1 MAFVLQDVI
10 NEIEETRSLEP
21 LKKFKKE
28 NLVKVAAHYG
38 ITPAVGATK
47 SHILN
52 LIKDHCVEN
61 DIIDEVEEKPIAETA
76 EIVRLKLDFE
86 REERRLAREAEKA
99 LQDAQFAEAQKA
111 REAAEAEAEKA
122 RELRLA
128 ELKEAR
134 ELRELELKAE
144 QEKALLAAEIE
155 AKKEAAAREHEL
167 KMAGLGK
174 HSPSDKASVFD
185 PARNIRLVPPFQE
198 KEVDKYFAHFE
209 KVADSLNWPKESWVL
224 LLQSVLVGKAQEI
237 YGSLSVEQSSNYE
250 HVKEAILKAYELVP
264 EAYRQ
269 KFRNYLKYD
278 SKTHVEFAREKEN
291 LFNRW
296 CHSKE
301 IGQDFKKLK
310 QMVLLE
316 EFKDKV
322 RPDIRSHLDEQK
334 VEELEKAAIMADDY
348 ALTHKMSS
356 KSGNP
361 QQKRYHGSGNRENV
375 SRNMDDRKRQGKS
388 TENVG
393 LVSKVEPLKPISCGH
408 CGKPGHIITNCWKLG
423 GKTPCEH
430 CGRFNHKSEDC
441 RIAKNKLQKEV
452 KPTGLTSLKG
462 LKVSPFNESENSKG
476 VKVKPLI
483 DRNSFVEK
491 NKGIK
496 VNPLH
501 NDKSCIEDE
510 ISPNT
515 ESDYM
520 ENYKPFISKGVVSLV
535 GDENSSQ
542 KVKILRDTGATQ
554 SLMLDSVLPLT
565 EKSFTGANVLIS
577 GVEMGVLEVPLH
589 EVNIKS
595 SLINGN
601 IVIGMRPSLPVEG
614 ISLILGN
621 DLAGEKVMVDPR
633 VVEKPRDDEETE
645 RLAEKFPGIF
655 PASVVT
661 RSMKAKEE
669 AIKEQGKEEIGLS
682 GTFLENIDGKFEE
695 RNKEKADKALMRKE
709 SRNVKENIPEK
720 QESESKSVISRQNLI
735 EEQSNDKE
743 LLDLFK
749 IALTPVEAEKV
760 SVGYL
765 IKDDILMRKWSP
777 TACDNNEKGETVYQ
791 IVVPTVYRRE
801 VLELAHDLPMS
812 GHLGVRKTYNRV
824 LQHFFWP
831 GLKRDVA
838 KWCRECHT
846 CQLGGKPNQ
855 NIPQAPLH
863 PIPVF
868 DEPFSHIII
877 DCVGPLPKTKSQ
889 NEFLLTI
896 MCSSTRFPEAIPL
909 RSIKTNAILK
919 ALIKF
924 FTIFGLPKSIQSD
937 QGTNFMAHAFQ
948 QVMNQ
953 LGIKQYKSSAYHP
966 ESQGA
971 LERFHQTLKT
981 MIRMYCTE
989 NSRDW
994 DEGVHLLL
1002 FAVRE
1007 SVQESLGFSPFEL
1020 VFGHAVRGP
1029 LLLLK
1034 EKWLDEDPEKI
1045 SVLKYVAT
1053 FKDRLFRAGQMAKRN
1068 LQESQSK
1075 MKVWYDRKAKSRCFE
1090 PGDRVLVL
1098 FPVVGNPLQAKYS
1111 GPYKVVKKISDTN
1124 YLVKTPD
1131 RRKET
1136 QVCHINMLKAYH
1148 EKPKPELVTL
1158 NNRLG
1163 LESLTHSKDCVGQV
1177 AEKEEDTE
1185 SEVRLGNDQQPIKL
1199 QNSQILNDLDTKL
1212 SHLPSVQRKELAEVI
1227 TQYREVFPDV
1237 PSKTNLIEH
1246 DVDVGDSAPIKQ
1258 HPYRVSP
1265 MKKELLDKEVQYM
1278 LKNDIIE
1285 ESQSNWS
1292 SPCILV
1298 PKHDGGFRFCT
1309 DFRKV
1314 NDKTKSDSFPIPR
1327 IADCIDQ
1334 IGNAKFVSTFDMLK
1348 GYWQVPLTQRA
1359 REISAFVT
1367 PSGLYQYKVMPFG
1380 MKNAPATFQRMVNK
1394 LVRDIDG
1401 CEGYIDDVVIYSDNW
1416 SDHIHQIKRFFQIMR
1431 EAKLTINLM
1440 KSEFG
1445 KATVK
1450 YLGHI
1455 VGQGQVRP
1463 LDAKIQTIAKFPIPT
1478 SRKELARFLGMAGY
1492 YRNFCLNFSDIAA
1505 PLTNLLSKK
1514 VKFVWTDDCQMAF
1527 DKVKLLLQKS
1537 PVLKSPDYEKP
1548 FKLIIDSSDVGTGS
1562 VLVQEASDGLDHP
1575 VSYFSKKF
1583 LKYQKNYSVVEKE
1596 TLGLVL
1602 ALEHFDVYLGSTP
1615 FKIKV
1620 YTDHNPLT
1628 FLKTMKN
1635 KNQRLV
1641 RWSLALQEY
1650 NLEIQHIP
1658 GSENVVADALS
1669 RCIG

>member
-21 LKKFKKE
+21 LKKLKKE

-52 LIKDHCVEN
+52 LIKDHCVEH

-99 LQDAQFAEAQKA
+99 LQDAQLAAQREQAQRAETEAQKA
-111 REAAEAEAEKA
+111 RDAEKAAREEA

-144 QEKALLAAEIE
+144 REKRELELKAEQEKALLEAEFE
-155 AKKEAAAREHEL
+155 VKKVTDAREHEL
-167 KMAGLGK
+167 KMASLGK
-174 HSPSDKASVFD
+174 QSPSDKASAFD

-361 QQKRYHGSGNRENV
+361 QQKKYHGSGNRENL
-375 SRNMDDRKRQGKS
+375 SRNVDDRKRQGKS

-430 CGRFNHKSEDC
+430 CGRHNHKSEDC

-483 DRNSFVEK
+483 DRNHFVEK

-520 ENYKPFISKGVVSLV
+520 ENYKPFISEGVVSLV

-554 SLMLDSVLPLT
+554 SLILDSVLPLT
-565 EKSFTGANVLIS
+565 ENSFTGANVLIS

-633 VVEKPRDDEETE
+633 VVEKPRDDEKTE
-645 RLAEKFPGIF
+645 GLAEKFPGIF

-661 RSMKAKEE
+661 RSMKAKKEV
-669 AIKEQGKEEIGLS
+669 IKEQGKEEIGLS
-682 GTFLENIDGKFEE
+682 GTFLENIGVKFEE
-695 RNKEKADKALMRKE
+695 RNSEKAEKAFMRNE

-749 IALTPVEAEKV
+749 ITLTPVEAEKV

-765 IKDDILMRKWSP
+765 IRENILMRKWS
-777 TACDNNEKGETVYQ
+777 
-791 IVVPTVYRRE
+791 
-801 VLELAHDLPMS
+801 
-812 GHLGVRKTYNRV
+812 
-824 LQHFFWP
+824 
-831 GLKRDVA
+831 
-838 KWCRECHT
+838 
-846 CQLGGKPNQ
+846 
-855 NIPQAPLH
+855 
-863 PIPVF
+863 
-868 DEPFSHIII
+868 SH
-877 DCVGPLPKTKSQ
+877 CV
-889 NEFLLTI
+889 TI
-896 MCSSTRFPEAIPL
+896 
-909 RSIKTNAILK
+909 
-919 ALIKF
+919 
-924 FTIFGLPKSIQSD
+924 
-937 QGTNFMAHAFQ
+937 
-948 QVMNQ
+948 
-953 LGIKQYKSSAYHP
+953 
-966 ESQGA
+966 
-971 LERFHQTLKT
+971 
-981 MIRMYCTE
+981 
-989 NSRDW
+989 
-994 DEGVHLLL
+994 
-1002 FAVRE
+1002 
-1007 SVQESLGFSPFEL
+1007 
-1020 VFGHAVRGP
+1020 GP

-1034 EKWLDEDPEKI
+1034 EKWLEEDPEKI

-1053 FKDRLFRAGQMAKRN
+1053 FKDRLFRARQIAKRN
-1068 LQESQSK
+1068 LQESQSR

-1124 YLVKTPD
+1124 YLVKTPG

-1163 LESLTHSKDCVGQV
+1163 LESPTHSKDCVGQV

-1199 QNSQILNDLDTKL
+1199 QNSQILNDLGTKL
-1212 SHLPSVQRKELAEVI
+1212 SHLPLVQRKELAEVI

-1359 REISAFVT
+1359 CEISAFVT

-1401 CEGYIDDVVIYSDNW
+1401 CEGYIDDVVIFSDNW
-1416 SDHIHQIKRFFQIMR
+1416 SDHIRQIKRFFQIMR

-1463 LDAKIQTIAKFPIPT
+1463 LDAKIQTIVKFPIPT

-1514 VKFVWTDDCQMAF
+1514 VKFVWTDDCQLAF

>member
-1 MAFVLQDVI
+1 MAFVLEEVI

-21 LKKFKKE
+21 LKKLKKE

-52 LIKDHCVEN
+52 LIKDHCVEHN
-61 DIIDEVEEKPIAETA
+61 IIDEVEEKPIAETA

-86 REERRLAREAEKA
+86 QEERRLAREAEKA
-99 LQDAQFAEAQKA
+99 LQDAQFAEAQRA
-111 REAAEAEAEKA
+111 RD
-122 RELRLA
+122 LRLA

-144 QEKALLAAEIE
+144 REKRDLELKAEQEKALLEAE
-155 AKKEAAAREHEL
+155 KEAAAREHEL

-174 HSPSDKASVFD
+174 HSPSDKASAFD

-209 KVADSLNWPKESWVL
+209 KVADSLDWPKESWVL

-269 KFRNYLKYD
+269 KFRNYLKFD

-310 QMVLLE
+310 QM
-316 EFKDKV
+316 FKDKV

-348 ALTHKMSS
+348 ALTHKISS

-361 QQKRYHGSGNRENV
+361 QQKRYHGSGYRENI
-375 SRNMDDRKRQGKS
+375 SRNADDRKRQGKS

-476 VKVKPLI
+476 VKVKPSI

-520 ENYKPFISKGVVSLV
+520 ENYKPFISEGVVSLV

-565 EKSFTGANVLIS
+565 ENSFTGANVLIS

-633 VVEKPRDDEETE
+633 VVEKPRDDERTE
-645 RLAEKFPGIF
+645 KLAEKFPGIF

-661 RSMKAKEE
+661 RSMKAKKE

-682 GTFLENIDGKFEE
+682 GTFLENIDVKFEE
-695 RNKEKADKALMRKE
+695 RNKEKVDKALMRNE

-735 EEQSNDKE
+735 VEQSKDKE

-765 IKDDILMRKWSP
+765 IKDKILMRKWS
-777 TACDNNEKGETVYQ
+777 THHV
-791 IVVPTVYRRE
+791 
-801 VLELAHDLPMS
+801 
-812 GHLGVRKTYNRV
+812 
-824 LQHFFWP
+824 
-831 GLKRDVA
+831 
-838 KWCRECHT
+838 
-846 CQLGGKPNQ
+846 
-855 NIPQAPLH
+855 
-863 PIPVF
+863 
-868 DEPFSHIII
+868 
-877 DCVGPLPKTKSQ
+877 
-889 NEFLLTI
+889 TI
-896 MCSSTRFPEAIPL
+896 A
-909 RSIKTNAILK
+909 
-919 ALIKF
+919 
-924 FTIFGLPKSIQSD
+924 
-937 QGTNFMAHAFQ
+937 
-948 QVMNQ
+948 
-953 LGIKQYKSSAYHP
+953 
-966 ESQGA
+966 
-971 LERFHQTLKT
+971 
-981 MIRMYCTE
+981 
-989 NSRDW
+989 
-994 DEGVHLLL
+994 
-1002 FAVRE
+1002 
-1007 SVQESLGFSPFEL
+1007 
-1020 VFGHAVRGP
+1020 P

-1053 FKDRLFRAGQMAKRN
+1053 FKDRLFRAGQIAKRN

-1163 LESLTHSKDCVGQV
+1163 LESPTHSKDCVGQV

-1199 QNSQILNDLDTKL
+1199 QNSQILNDLGTKL
-1212 SHLPSVQRKELAEVI
+1212 SHLPLVQRKELAEVI

-1359 REISAFVT
+1359 REVSAFVT

-1401 CEGYIDDVVIYSDNW
+1401 CEGYIDDVVIFSDNW
-1416 SDHIHQIKRFFQIMR
+1416 SDHIRQIERFFQIMR

-1463 LDAKIQTIAKFPIPT
+1463 LDAKIQTIVKYPIPT

-1492 YRNFCLNFSDIAA
+1492 YRNFCLNFSEIAA

-1514 VKFVWTDDCQMAF
+1514 VKFVWTDDCQLAF

-1620 YTDHNPLT
+1620 YTGHNPLT

-1650 NLEIQHIP
+1650 NLDIQHIP

>member
-1 MAFVLQDVI
+1 MAFVLQGVI

-21 LKKFKKE
+21 LKKLKKE

-52 LIKDHCVEN
+52 LIRDHCVEH

-99 LQDAQFAEAQKA
+99 LQDAQLAAQREQAQRAEAEAQRAREEAQKA
-111 REAAEAEAEKA
+111 RD
-122 RELRLA
+122 LRLA

-167 KMAGLGK
+167 KMASLGK
-174 HSPSDKASVFD
+174 QSPSDKASVFD

-361 QQKRYHGSGNRENV
+361 QQKRYHGSGNRENI

-462 LKVSPFNESENSKG
+462 LKVSPFNESENLKG

-483 DRNSFVEK
+483 DRNHFVEK

-520 ENYKPFISKGVVSLV
+520 ENYKPFISEGVVSLV

-565 EKSFTGANVLIS
+565 ENSFTGANVLIS
-577 GVEMGVLEVPLH
+577 GVEMGILEVPLH

-633 VVEKPRDDEETE
+633 VVEKPRDDENTE

-661 RSMKAKEE
+661 RSMKAKKE

-682 GTFLENIDGKFEE
+682 GTFLENIDVKFDE
-695 RNKEKADKALMRKE
+695 RNKEKADKALMRNE

-735 EEQSNDKE
+735 VEQSKDKE

-765 IKDDILMRKWSP
+765 IKDNILMRKWSS
-777 TACDNNEKGETVYQ
+777 
-791 IVVPTVYRRE
+791 
-801 VLELAHDLPMS
+801 H
-812 GHLGVRKTYNRV
+812 RV
-824 LQHFFWP
+824 
-831 GLKRDVA
+831 
-838 KWCRECHT
+838 
-846 CQLGGKPNQ
+846 
-855 NIPQAPLH
+855 
-863 PIPVF
+863 
-868 DEPFSHIII
+868 
-877 DCVGPLPKTKSQ
+877 
-889 NEFLLTI
+889 TI
-896 MCSSTRFPEAIPL
+896 
-909 RSIKTNAILK
+909 
-919 ALIKF
+919 
-924 FTIFGLPKSIQSD
+924 
-937 QGTNFMAHAFQ
+937 
-948 QVMNQ
+948 
-953 LGIKQYKSSAYHP
+953 
-966 ESQGA
+966 
-971 LERFHQTLKT
+971 
-981 MIRMYCTE
+981 
-989 NSRDW
+989 
-994 DEGVHLLL
+994 
-1002 FAVRE
+1002 
-1007 SVQESLGFSPFEL
+1007 
-1020 VFGHAVRGP
+1020 GP

-1053 FKDRLFRAGQMAKRN
+1053 FKDRLFRAGQIAKRN

-1163 LESLTHSKDCVGQV
+1163 LESPTHSKDCVGQV

-1199 QNSQILNDLDTKL
+1199 QNSQILNDLGTKL
-1212 SHLPSVQRKELAEVI
+1212 SHLPLVQRKELAEVI

-1298 PKHDGGFRFCT
+1298 PKHDGGFLFCT

-1380 MKNAPATFQRMVNK
+1380 MKNAPATFQRMFNK

-1401 CEGYIDDVVIYSDNW
+1401 CEGYIDDVVIFSDNW
-1416 SDHIHQIKRFFQIMR
+1416 SDHIRQIKRFFQIMR

-1463 LDAKIQTIAKFPIPT
+1463 LDAKIQTIVKYPIPT

-1492 YRNFCLNFSDIAA
+1492 YRNFCLNFSEIAA

-1514 VKFVWTDDCQMAF
+1514 VKFVWTDDCQMVF

>member
-10 NEIEETRSLEP
+10 NEIEETRSLDP
-21 LKKFKKE
+21 LKKLKKE

-38 ITPAVGATK
+38 ITPAFGATK
-47 SHILN
+47 SHILD
-52 LIKDHCVEN
+52 LIKDHCVKN
-61 DIIDEVEEKPIAETA
+61 DIIDEVEEKPTAETA
-76 EIVRLKLDFE
+76 EVLKLRLEIE
-86 REERRLAREAEKA
+86 REERRLAHEEAQRARDAEKA

-111 REAAEAEAEKA
+111 REAA
-122 RELRLA
+122 RELKLA

-144 QEKALLAAEIE
+144 AD
-155 AKKEAAAREHEL
+155 KEAAAREHEL
-167 KMAGLGK
+167 KMAGFGI
-174 HSPSDKASVFD
+174 HSPKDKSSAFD

-237 YGSLSVEQSSNYE
+237 YGSLSIEQSSNYE

-334 VEELEKAAIMADDY
+334 VEELEKAAVMADDY

-361 QQKRYHGSGNRENV
+361 QQKRYHGSGSRETI

-393 LVSKVEPLKPISCGH
+393 LVSKVEPLKSISCGH

-430 CGRFNHKSEDC
+430 CGKFNHKSEDC

-483 DRNSFVEK
+483 DLKHFVEK

-520 ENYKPFISKGVVSLV
+520 ENYKPFISEGVVSLV

-542 KVKILRDTGATQ
+542 KVKIWRDTGATQ

-565 EKSFTGANVLIS
+565 ENSFTGANVLIS

-621 DLAGEKVMVDPR
+621 DLAGEKVMVDTR
-633 VVEKPRDDEETE
+633 VVEKPRDDEKTE

-661 RSMKAKEE
+661 RSMKAKKE

-682 GTFLENIDGKFEE
+682 GTFLENIDVKFEE
-695 RNKEKADKALMRKE
+695 RNKEKADKALMRNE

-765 IKDDILMRKWSP
+765 IRENILMRKWS
-777 TACDNNEKGETVYQ
+777 
-791 IVVPTVYRRE
+791 
-801 VLELAHDLPMS
+801 
-812 GHLGVRKTYNRV
+812 
-824 LQHFFWP
+824 
-831 GLKRDVA
+831 
-838 KWCRECHT
+838 
-846 CQLGGKPNQ
+846 
-855 NIPQAPLH
+855 
-863 PIPVF
+863 
-868 DEPFSHIII
+868 SH
-877 DCVGPLPKTKSQ
+877 CV
-889 NEFLLTI
+889 TI
-896 MCSSTRFPEAIPL
+896 
-909 RSIKTNAILK
+909 
-919 ALIKF
+919 
-924 FTIFGLPKSIQSD
+924 
-937 QGTNFMAHAFQ
+937 
-948 QVMNQ
+948 
-953 LGIKQYKSSAYHP
+953 
-966 ESQGA
+966 
-971 LERFHQTLKT
+971 
-981 MIRMYCTE
+981 
-989 NSRDW
+989 
-994 DEGVHLLL
+994 
-1002 FAVRE
+1002 
-1007 SVQESLGFSPFEL
+1007 
-1020 VFGHAVRGP
+1020 GP

-1124 YLVKTPD
+1124 NLVKTPD

-1163 LESLTHSKDCVGQV
+1163 LESPTRSKDCVGQV

-1199 QNSQILNDLDTKL
+1199 QNSQILNDLGTKL
-1212 SHLPSVQRKELAEVI
+1212 SHLPLAQRKELAEVI

-1278 LKNDIIE
+1278 LKNNIIE

-1298 PKHDGGFRFCT
+1298 PKHDGRFRFCT

-1367 PSGLYQYKVMPFG
+1367 SSGLYQYKVMPFG

-1401 CEGYIDDVVIYSDNW
+1401 CEGYIDDVVIFSDNW
-1416 SDHIHQIKRFFQIMR
+1416 SDHIRQIERFFQIM
-1431 EAKLTINLM
+1431 
-1440 KSEFG
+1440 
-1445 KATVK
+1445 
-1450 YLGHI
+1450 
-1455 VGQGQVRP
+1455 
-1463 LDAKIQTIAKFPIPT
+1463 
-1478 SRKELARFLGMAGY
+1478 
-1492 YRNFCLNFSDIAA
+1492 
-1505 PLTNLLSKK
+1505 
-1514 VKFVWTDDCQMAF
+1514 
-1527 DKVKLLLQKS
+1527 
-1537 PVLKSPDYEKP
+1537 
-1548 FKLIIDSSDVGTGS
+1548 
-1562 VLVQEASDGLDHP
+1562 
-1575 VSYFSKKF
+1575 
-1583 LKYQKNYSVVEKE
+1583 
-1596 TLGLVL
+1596 
-1602 ALEHFDVYLGSTP
+1602 
-1615 FKIKV
+1615 
-1620 YTDHNPLT
+1620 
-1628 FLKTMKN
+1628 
-1635 KNQRLV
+1635 
-1641 RWSLALQEY
+1641 
-1650 NLEIQHIP
+1650 
-1658 GSENVVADALS
+1658 
-1669 RCIG
+1669 

>member
-1 MAFVLQDVI
+1 M
-10 NEIEETRSLEP
+10 IER
-21 LKKFKKE
+21 
-28 NLVKVAAHYG
+28 
-38 ITPAVGATK
+38 
-47 SHILN
+47 
-52 LIKDHCVEN
+52 D
-61 DIIDEVEEKPIAETA
+61 
-76 EIVRLKLDFE
+76 
-86 REERRLAREAEKA
+86 
-99 LQDAQFAEAQKA
+99 
-111 REAAEAEAEKA
+111 
-122 RELRLA
+122 
-128 ELKEAR
+128 
-134 ELRELELKAE
+134 
-144 QEKALLAAEIE
+144 
-155 AKKEAAAREHEL
+155 
-167 KMAGLGK
+167 
-174 HSPSDKASVFD
+174 
-185 PARNIRLVPPFQE
+185 
-198 KEVDKYFAHFE
+198 
-209 KVADSLNWPKESWVL
+209 
-224 LLQSVLVGKAQEI
+224 
-237 YGSLSVEQSSNYE
+237 
-250 HVKEAILKAYELVP
+250 
-264 EAYRQ
+264 
-269 KFRNYLKYD
+269 
-278 SKTHVEFAREKEN
+278 
-291 LFNRW
+291 
-296 CHSKE
+296 
-301 IGQDFKKLK
+301 
-310 QMVLLE
+310 
-316 EFKDKV
+316 
-322 RPDIRSHLDEQK
+322 
-334 VEELEKAAIMADDY
+334 
-348 ALTHKMSS
+348 
-356 KSGNP
+356 
-361 QQKRYHGSGNRENV
+361 
-375 SRNMDDRKRQGKS
+375 KS

-393 LVSKVEPLKPISCGH
+393 FISKVEPLKPISCGH
-408 CGKPGHIITNCWKLG
+408 CGKPGHIITNCRKLG

-430 CGRFNHKSEDC
+430 CGKFNHKSEDC
-441 RIAKNKLQKEV
+441 RIAKNMLQKEV

-483 DRNSFVEK
+483 DRNNFVEK

-496 VNPLH
+496 VKPLH
-501 NDKSCIEDE
+501 NVKSCIEDE
-510 ISPNT
+510 NSPNT

-520 ENYKPFISKGVVSLV
+520 ENYKPFISEGVVSLV

-565 EKSFTGANVLIS
+565 ENSFTGANVLIS
-577 GVEMGVLEVPLH
+577 GVEMGILEVPLH

-621 DLAGEKVMVDPR
+621 NLPGEKVMVDPR
-633 VVEKPRDDEETE
+633 VVEKPRDDERTE

-661 RSMKAKEE
+661 RSMKAKKE

-695 RNKEKADKALMRKE
+695 RNKEKAENALMRNE
-709 SRNVKENIPEK
+709 SGNVRNIPGK

-765 IKDDILMRKWSP
+765 IKDNILMRKWSP
-777 TACDNNEKGETVYQ
+777 TECENSEKGETVFQ
-791 IVVPTVYRRE
+791 IVVPTVHRRE

-812 GHLGVRKTYNRV
+812 GHLGVRKTHNRV

-838 KWCRECHT
+838 KWFRECHT

-863 PIPVF
+863 PIAAF

-889 NEFLLTI
+889 NEYLLTI

-909 RSIKTNAILK
+909 RSIKTNTILK

-924 FTIFGLPKSIQSD
+924 FTLFGLQKSIQSD

-981 MIRMYCTE
+981 MIKMYCIE
-989 NSRDW
+989 NSKDW

-1053 FKDRLFRAGQMAKRN
+1053 FKDRLFRAGQIAKRN

-1075 MKVWYDRKAKSRCFE
+1075 IKVWYDRKAKSRCFE

-1124 YLVKTPD
+1124 YLVKTPG

-1163 LESLTHSKDCVGQV
+1163 LESPTHSKDCVGQV

-1199 QNSQILNDLDTKL
+1199 QNSQILNDLGTKL

-1227 TQYREVFPDV
+1227 ILSTGKYFPM
-1237 PSKTNLIEH
+1237 S
-1246 DVDVGDSAPIKQ
+1246 
-1258 HPYRVSP
+1258 
-1265 MKKELLDKEVQYM
+1265 
-1278 LKNDIIE
+1278 
-1285 ESQSNWS
+1285 
-1292 SPCILV
+1292 
-1298 PKHDGGFRFCT
+1298 
-1309 DFRKV
+1309 
-1314 NDKTKSDSFPIPR
+1314 
-1327 IADCIDQ
+1327 
-1334 IGNAKFVSTFDMLK
+1334 
-1348 GYWQVPLTQRA
+1348 
-1359 REISAFVT
+1359 
-1367 PSGLYQYKVMPFG
+1367 
-1380 MKNAPATFQRMVNK
+1380 
-1394 LVRDIDG
+1394 
-1401 CEGYIDDVVIYSDNW
+1401 
-1416 SDHIHQIKRFFQIMR
+1416 
-1431 EAKLTINLM
+1431 
-1440 KSEFG
+1440 
-1445 KATVK
+1445 
-1450 YLGHI
+1450 
-1455 VGQGQVRP
+1455 QVR
-1463 LDAKIQTIAKFPIPT
+1463 
-1478 SRKELARFLGMAGY
+1478 
-1492 YRNFCLNFSDIAA
+1492 
-1505 PLTNLLSKK
+1505 
-1514 VKFVWTDDCQMAF
+1514 
-1527 DKVKLLLQKS
+1527 
-1537 PVLKSPDYEKP
+1537 
-1548 FKLIIDSSDVGTGS
+1548 LI
-1562 VLVQEASDGLDHP
+1562 
-1575 VSYFSKKF
+1575 
-1583 LKYQKNYSVVEKE
+1583 
-1596 TLGLVL
+1596 
-1602 ALEHFDVYLGSTP
+1602 
-1615 FKIKV
+1615 
-1620 YTDHNPLT
+1620 
-1628 FLKTMKN
+1628 
-1635 KNQRLV
+1635 
-1641 RWSLALQEY
+1641 
-1650 NLEIQHIP
+1650 
-1658 GSENVVADALS
+1658 
-1669 RCIG
+1669 

>member
-10 NEIEETRSLEP
+10 NEIEETRSLES

-52 LIKDHCVEN
+52 LIKDHCVEH

-99 LQDAQFAEAQKA
+99 LQDAQFAEAQRAREAA
-111 REAAEAEAEKA
+111 REAAEAEAQRA
-122 RELRLA
+122 RDLRLA

-144 QEKALLAAEIE
+144 QEKALLEAE
-155 AKKEAAAREHEL
+155 KEAAAREHEL
-167 KMAGLGK
+167 KMASLGK
-174 HSPSDKASVFD
+174 QSPSDKASAFD

-237 YGSLSVEQSSNYE
+237 YGSLSVEKSSNYE

-334 VEELEKAAIMADDY
+334 VEELEKAAVMADDY

-361 QQKRYHGSGNRENV
+361 QQKRYHGSGNRENI

-483 DRNSFVEK
+483 DRNNFVEK

-520 ENYKPFISKGVVSLV
+520 ENYKPFISEGVVSLV

-565 EKSFTGANVLIS
+565 ENSFTGANVLIS
-577 GVEMGVLEVPLH
+577 GVEMGVLEVPLY

-621 DLAGEKVMVDPR
+621 DLAGERVMVDPR
-633 VVEKPRDDEETE
+633 VVEKPRDNEKTE

-661 RSMKAKEE
+661 RSMKAKKE
-669 AIKEQGKEEIGLS
+669 AIKEQGKEEIDLS
-682 GTFLENIDGKFEE
+682 GTFLENIDVKFEE
-695 RNKEKADKALMRKE
+695 RNKEKADKALMRNE

-765 IKDDILMRKWSP
+765 IKDNILMRKWS
-777 TACDNNEKGETVYQ
+777 
-791 IVVPTVYRRE
+791 
-801 VLELAHDLPMS
+801 
-812 GHLGVRKTYNRV
+812 
-824 LQHFFWP
+824 
-831 GLKRDVA
+831 
-838 KWCRECHT
+838 
-846 CQLGGKPNQ
+846 
-855 NIPQAPLH
+855 
-863 PIPVF
+863 
-868 DEPFSHIII
+868 SH
-877 DCVGPLPKTKSQ
+877 CV
-889 NEFLLTI
+889 TI
-896 MCSSTRFPEAIPL
+896 
-909 RSIKTNAILK
+909 
-919 ALIKF
+919 
-924 FTIFGLPKSIQSD
+924 
-937 QGTNFMAHAFQ
+937 
-948 QVMNQ
+948 
-953 LGIKQYKSSAYHP
+953 
-966 ESQGA
+966 
-971 LERFHQTLKT
+971 
-981 MIRMYCTE
+981 
-989 NSRDW
+989 
-994 DEGVHLLL
+994 
-1002 FAVRE
+1002 
-1007 SVQESLGFSPFEL
+1007 
-1020 VFGHAVRGP
+1020 GP

-1124 YLVKTPD
+1124 YLVKTPG

-1163 LESLTHSKDCVGQV
+1163 LESPTHSKDCVGQV

-1199 QNSQILNDLDTKL
+1199 QNSQILNDLGTKL
-1212 SHLPSVQRKELAEVI
+1212 SHLPLVQRKELAEVI

-1401 CEGYIDDVVIYSDNW
+1401 CEGYIDDVVIFSDNW
-1416 SDHIHQIKRFFQIMR
+1416 SDHIRQIKRFFQIMR

-1463 LDAKIQTIAKFPIPT
+1463 LDAKIQTIVIYPIPT

>member
-21 LKKFKKE
+21 LKKLKKE
-28 NLVKVAAHYG
+28 NLVKVAVHYG

-52 LIKDHCVEN
+52 LIKDHCVEH

-99 LQDAQFAEAQKA
+99 LQDAQFAEAQRAREAA
-111 REAAEAEAEKA
+111 REAAEAEAQRA
-122 RELRLA
+122 RDLRLA

-144 QEKALLAAEIE
+144 QEKALLEAE
-155 AKKEAAAREHEL
+155 KEAAAREHEL
-167 KMAGLGK
+167 KMASLGK
-174 HSPSDKASVFD
+174 QSPSDKASAFD

-361 QQKRYHGSGNRENV
+361 QQKRYHGSGNRDNI

-462 LKVSPFNESENSKG
+462 LKVSPFNESENLKG

-483 DRNSFVEK
+483 DRNNFVEK

-501 NDKSCIEDE
+501 NDKICIEDK

-520 ENYKPFISKGVVSLV
+520 ENYKPFISEGVVSLV

-565 EKSFTGANVLIS
+565 ENSLTGANVLIS

-633 VVEKPRDDEETE
+633 VVEKPRDDEKTE

-661 RSMKAKEE
+661 RSMKAKKE

-682 GTFLENIDGKFEE
+682 GTFLENIDVKFEE
-695 RNKEKADKALMRKE
+695 RNKEKADKALMRNE

-749 IALTPVEAEKV
+749 TALNPAEADKV

-765 IKDDILMRKWSP
+765 IKDNIMMRKWS
-777 TACDNNEKGETVYQ
+777 
-791 IVVPTVYRRE
+791 
-801 VLELAHDLPMS
+801 
-812 GHLGVRKTYNRV
+812 
-824 LQHFFWP
+824 
-831 GLKRDVA
+831 
-838 KWCRECHT
+838 
-846 CQLGGKPNQ
+846 
-855 NIPQAPLH
+855 LH
-863 PIPVF
+863 
-868 DEPFSHIII
+868 
-877 DCVGPLPKTKSQ
+877 CV
-889 NEFLLTI
+889 TI
-896 MCSSTRFPEAIPL
+896 
-909 RSIKTNAILK
+909 
-919 ALIKF
+919 
-924 FTIFGLPKSIQSD
+924 
-937 QGTNFMAHAFQ
+937 
-948 QVMNQ
+948 
-953 LGIKQYKSSAYHP
+953 
-966 ESQGA
+966 
-971 LERFHQTLKT
+971 
-981 MIRMYCTE
+981 
-989 NSRDW
+989 
-994 DEGVHLLL
+994 
-1002 FAVRE
+1002 
-1007 SVQESLGFSPFEL
+1007 
-1020 VFGHAVRGP
+1020 GP
-1029 LLLLK
+1029 LLLIK

-1124 YLVKTPD
+1124 YLVKTPG

-1163 LESLTHSKDCVGQV
+1163 LESPTHSKDCVGQV

-1185 SEVRLGNDQQPIKL
+1185 SEVRLENDQQPIKL
-1199 QNSQILNDLDTKL
+1199 QNSQILNVLGTKL
-1212 SHLPSVQRKELAEVI
+1212 SHLPLVQRKELAEVI

-1401 CEGYIDDVVIYSDNW
+1401 CEGYIDDVVIFSDNW
-1416 SDHIHQIKRFFQIMR
+1416 SDHIRQIKRFFQIMR

-1463 LDAKIQTIAKFPIPT
+1463 LDAKIQTIVKFPIPT

>member
-1 MAFVLQDVI
+1 M
-10 NEIEETRSLEP
+10 
-21 LKKFKKE
+21 
-28 NLVKVAAHYG
+28 
-38 ITPAVGATK
+38 
-47 SHILN
+47 
-52 LIKDHCVEN
+52 IKDHCVEN
-61 DIIDEVEEKPIAETA
+61 DIIDEVEEKPIVETA
-76 EIVRLKLDFE
+76 EVVKLKLEFQREERRLE
-86 REERRLAREAEKA
+86 REERRLEREEAEKA
-99 LQDAQFAEAQKA
+99 CDAEKAA
-111 REAAEAEAEKA
+111 REEA

-144 QEKALLAAEIE
+144 REKRDLELKAEQEKALLEAE
-155 AKKEAAAREHEL
+155 KEAAAREHEL

-334 VEELEKAAIMADDY
+334 VEELEKAAVMADDY

-361 QQKRYHGSGNRENV
+361 QQKRFHGSGNRENI

-462 LKVSPFNESENSKG
+462 LKVSPFNESENQKG

-483 DRNSFVEK
+483 DRNHFVEK

-501 NDKSCIEDE
+501 NDKSCIEDK

-520 ENYKPFISKGVVSLV
+520 ENYKPFISEGVVSLV

-565 EKSFTGANVLIS
+565 ENSFTGANVLIS
-577 GVEMGVLEVPLH
+577 VVEMGVLEVPLH

-621 DLAGEKVMVDPR
+621 DLVGERVMVDPR
-633 VVEKPRDDEETE
+633 VVDKPRDDERTE

-661 RSMKAKEE
+661 RSMKAKKEV
-669 AIKEQGKEEIGLS
+669 IKEQGKEEIGLS

-695 RNKEKADKALMRKE
+695 RNKEKADKALMRNE

-720 QESESKSVISRQNLI
+720 QESESKLVISRQNLI
-735 EEQSNDKE
+735 VEQSKDKE

-749 IALTPVEAEKV
+749 IALTPVEAENV

-791 IVVPTVYRRE
+791 IVVPTVHRRE
-801 VLELAHDLPMS
+801 VLELAHDLPVS

-838 KWCRECHT
+838 KWCKECHT

-863 PIPVF
+863 PIPAF
-868 DEPFSHIII
+868 GEPFSHIII

-889 NEFLLTI
+889 NEYLLTI

-909 RSIKTNAILK
+909 RSIKTNTILR

-924 FTIFGLPKSIQSD
+924 FTLFGLPKSIQSD

-981 MIRMYCTE
+981 MIKMYCIE
-989 NSRDW
+989 NSKDW
-994 DEGVHLLL
+994 NEGVHLLI

-1053 FKDRLFRAGQMAKRN
+1053 FKDRLFRAGQIAKRN

-1075 MKVWYDRKAKSRCFE
+1075 IKVWYDRKAKSRCFK

-1124 YLVKTPD
+1124 YLVKTPG

-1163 LESLTHSKDCVGQV
+1163 LESPTHSKDCVGQV

-1199 QNSQILNDLDTKL
+1199 QNSQILNDLGTKL

-1298 PKHDGGFRFCT
+1298 PKHDRGFRFCT

-1334 IGNAKFVSTFDMLK
+1334 IGNAKFVSTLDMLK
-1348 GYWQVPLTQRA
+1348 GYWQVPLTQR
-1359 REISAFVT
+1359 
-1367 PSGLYQYKVMPFG
+1367 
-1380 MKNAPATFQRMVNK
+1380 
-1394 LVRDIDG
+1394 VR
-1401 CEGYIDDVVIYSDNW
+1401 
-1416 SDHIHQIKRFFQIMR
+1416 
-1431 EAKLTINLM
+1431 
-1440 KSEFG
+1440 
-1445 KATVK
+1445 
-1450 YLGHI
+1450 
-1455 VGQGQVRP
+1455 
-1463 LDAKIQTIAKFPIPT
+1463 KI
-1478 SRKELARFLGMAGY
+1478 L
-1492 YRNFCLNFSDIAA
+1492 
-1505 PLTNLLSKK
+1505 
-1514 VKFVWTDDCQMAF
+1514 
-1527 DKVKLLLQKS
+1527 
-1537 PVLKSPDYEKP
+1537 
-1548 FKLIIDSSDVGTGS
+1548 
-1562 VLVQEASDGLDHP
+1562 
-1575 VSYFSKKF
+1575 
-1583 LKYQKNYSVVEKE
+1583 
-1596 TLGLVL
+1596 
-1602 ALEHFDVYLGSTP
+1602 
-1615 FKIKV
+1615 
-1620 YTDHNPLT
+1620 
-1628 FLKTMKN
+1628 
-1635 KNQRLV
+1635 RL
-1641 RWSLALQEY
+1641 
-1650 NLEIQHIP
+1650 
-1658 GSENVVADALS
+1658 
-1669 RCIG
+1669 

>member
-1 MAFVLQDVI
+1 MA
-10 NEIEETRSLEP
+10 S
-21 LKKFKKE
+21 
-28 NLVKVAAHYG
+28 
-38 ITPAVGATK
+38 
-47 SHILN
+47 
-52 LIKDHCVEN
+52 
-61 DIIDEVEEKPIAETA
+61 
-76 EIVRLKLDFE
+76 
-86 REERRLAREAEKA
+86 
-99 LQDAQFAEAQKA
+99 
-111 REAAEAEAEKA
+111 
-122 RELRLA
+122 
-128 ELKEAR
+128 
-134 ELRELELKAE
+134 
-144 QEKALLAAEIE
+144 
-155 AKKEAAAREHEL
+155 
-167 KMAGLGK
+167 LGK
-174 HSPSDKASVFD
+174 HAPSDKASTFD

-361 QQKRYHGSGNRENV
+361 QQKRYHGSGNRENI
-375 SRNMDDRKRQGKS
+375 SRNMDDRKRQVKS

-462 LKVSPFNESENSKG
+462 LKVSPFNETENSKG

-483 DRNSFVEK
+483 DRNHFVEK

-501 NDKSCIEDE
+501 NDKGCIEDE
-510 ISPNT
+510 ISPET

-520 ENYKPFISKGVVSLV
+520 ENYKPFISEGVVSLV

-565 EKSFTGANVLIS
+565 ENSFTGANVLIS
-577 GVEMGVLEVPLH
+577 GVEMGVLEVLLH

-633 VVEKPRDDEETE
+633 VVEKPRDDENTE

-655 PASVVT
+655 PASMVT
-661 RSMKAKEE
+661 RSMKAKKE

-682 GTFLENIDGKFEE
+682 GTFLENIDSKFEE
-695 RNKEKADKALMRKE
+695 RNKEKADKALMRNE

-735 EEQSNDKE
+735 VEQSKDKE

-791 IVVPTVYRRE
+791 IVVPTVHRRE
-801 VLELAHDLPMS
+801 ILELAHDLPVS

-838 KWCRECHT
+838 KWCKECHT

-863 PIPVF
+863 PIPAF

-877 DCVGPLPKTKSQ
+877 DYVGPLPKTKSQ
-889 NEFLLTI
+889 NEYLLTI

-909 RSIKTNAILK
+909 RSIKTNTILK

-924 FTIFGLPKSIQSD
+924 FTLFGVPKSIQSD

-981 MIRMYCTE
+981 MIKMYCIE
-989 NSRDW
+989 NSKTGMRAYTCYYLPY
-994 DEGVHLLL
+994 VK
-1002 FAVRE
+1002 
-1007 SVQESLGFSPFEL
+1007 
-1020 VFGHAVRGP
+1020 VF
-1029 LLLLK
+1029 
-1034 EKWLDEDPEKI
+1034 
-1045 SVLKYVAT
+1045 
-1053 FKDRLFRAGQMAKRN
+1053 
-1068 LQESQSK
+1068 
-1075 MKVWYDRKAKSRCFE
+1075 KSHW
-1090 PGDRVLVL
+1090 
-1098 FPVVGNPLQAKYS
+1098 A
-1111 GPYKVVKKISDTN
+1111 
-1124 YLVKTPD
+1124 
-1131 RRKET
+1131 
-1136 QVCHINMLKAYH
+1136 
-1148 EKPKPELVTL
+1148 
-1158 NNRLG
+1158 
-1163 LESLTHSKDCVGQV
+1163 
-1177 AEKEEDTE
+1177 
-1185 SEVRLGNDQQPIKL
+1185 
-1199 QNSQILNDLDTKL
+1199 
-1212 SHLPSVQRKELAEVI
+1212 
-1227 TQYREVFPDV
+1227 
-1237 PSKTNLIEH
+1237 
-1246 DVDVGDSAPIKQ
+1246 
-1258 HPYRVSP
+1258 
-1265 MKKELLDKEVQYM
+1265 
-1278 LKNDIIE
+1278 
-1285 ESQSNWS
+1285 
-1292 SPCILV
+1292 
-1298 PKHDGGFRFCT
+1298 
-1309 DFRKV
+1309 
-1314 NDKTKSDSFPIPR
+1314 
-1327 IADCIDQ
+1327 
-1334 IGNAKFVSTFDMLK
+1334 
-1348 GYWQVPLTQRA
+1348 
-1359 REISAFVT
+1359 
-1367 PSGLYQYKVMPFG
+1367 
-1380 MKNAPATFQRMVNK
+1380 
-1394 LVRDIDG
+1394 
-1401 CEGYIDDVVIYSDNW
+1401 
-1416 SDHIHQIKRFFQIMR
+1416 
-1431 EAKLTINLM
+1431 
-1440 KSEFG
+1440 
-1445 KATVK
+1445 
-1450 YLGHI
+1450 
-1455 VGQGQVRP
+1455 
-1463 LDAKIQTIAKFPIPT
+1463 
-1478 SRKELARFLGMAGY
+1478 LAR
-1492 YRNFCLNFSDIAA
+1492 
-1505 PLTNLLSKK
+1505 LS
-1514 VKFVWTDDCQMAF
+1514 
-1527 DKVKLLLQKS
+1527 
-1537 PVLKSPDYEKP
+1537 
-1548 FKLIIDSSDVGTGS
+1548 
-1562 VLVQEASDGLDHP
+1562 
-1575 VSYFSKKF
+1575 
-1583 LKYQKNYSVVEKE
+1583 
-1596 TLGLVL
+1596 
-1602 ALEHFDVYLGSTP
+1602 
-1615 FKIKV
+1615 
-1620 YTDHNPLT
+1620 
-1628 FLKTMKN
+1628 
-1635 KNQRLV
+1635 
-1641 RWSLALQEY
+1641 
-1650 NLEIQHIP
+1650 
-1658 GSENVVADALS
+1658 
-1669 RCIG
+1669 

>member
-52 LIKDHCVEN
+52 LIKDHCVEH

-99 LQDAQFAEAQKA
+99 LQDAQFAEAQRAREEAQKA
-111 REAAEAEAEKA
+111 REAAEAEAQRA
-122 RELRLA
+122 RDLRLA

-167 KMAGLGK
+167 KMASLGK
-174 HSPSDKASVFD
+174 QSPSDKASAFD

-361 QQKRYHGSGNRENV
+361 QQKKYHGSGNRENI

-462 LKVSPFNESENSKG
+462 LKVSPFNESENLKG

-483 DRNSFVEK
+483 DQNNFVEK

-520 ENYKPFISKGVVSLV
+520 ENYKPFISEGVVSLV

-565 EKSFTGANVLIS
+565 ENSFTGANVLIS

-621 DLAGEKVMVDPR
+621 DLAGDRVIVDPR
-633 VVEKPRDDEETE
+633 VVEKPRDNEKTE

-661 RSMKAKEE
+661 RSMKAKKE

-682 GTFLENIDGKFEE
+682 GTFLENIDVKFEE
-695 RNKEKADKALMRKE
+695 RNKEKADKALMRNK

-735 EEQSNDKE
+735 VEQSKDKE

-765 IKDDILMRKWSP
+765 IKDNILMRKWS
-777 TACDNNEKGETVYQ
+777 
-791 IVVPTVYRRE
+791 
-801 VLELAHDLPMS
+801 
-812 GHLGVRKTYNRV
+812 
-824 LQHFFWP
+824 
-831 GLKRDVA
+831 
-838 KWCRECHT
+838 
-846 CQLGGKPNQ
+846 
-855 NIPQAPLH
+855 
-863 PIPVF
+863 
-868 DEPFSHIII
+868 SH
-877 DCVGPLPKTKSQ
+877 CV
-889 NEFLLTI
+889 TI
-896 MCSSTRFPEAIPL
+896 
-909 RSIKTNAILK
+909 
-919 ALIKF
+919 
-924 FTIFGLPKSIQSD
+924 
-937 QGTNFMAHAFQ
+937 
-948 QVMNQ
+948 
-953 LGIKQYKSSAYHP
+953 
-966 ESQGA
+966 
-971 LERFHQTLKT
+971 
-981 MIRMYCTE
+981 
-989 NSRDW
+989 
-994 DEGVHLLL
+994 
-1002 FAVRE
+1002 
-1007 SVQESLGFSPFEL
+1007 
-1020 VFGHAVRGP
+1020 GP

-1053 FKDRLFRAGQMAKRN
+1053 FKDRLFRAGQIAKRN

-1124 YLVKTPD
+1124 YLVKTPG

-1163 LESLTHSKDCVGQV
+1163 LESPTHSKDCVGQV
-1177 AEKEEDTE
+1177 AEKEEDTVSV
-1185 SEVRLGNDQQPIKL
+1185 SEVRLENGQQPIKL
-1199 QNSQILNDLDTKL
+1199 QNSQILNDLGTKL
-1212 SHLPSVQRKELAEVI
+1212 SHLPLVQRKELAEVI

-1246 DVDVGDSAPIKQ
+1246 DVDVGDYAPIKQ

-1278 LKNDIIE
+1278 LENDIIE

-1416 SDHIHQIKRFFQIMR
+1416 SDHIRQIKRFFQIMR

-1463 LDAKIQTIAKFPIPT
+1463 LDAKIQTIVKYPIPT

-1583 LKYQKNYSVVEKE
+1583 LKYQRNYSVVEKE

>member
-1 MAFVLQDVI
+1 MAFVLDDVI

-21 LKKFKKE
+21 LQKLKKE

-38 ITPAVGATK
+38 ITPAVSATK
-47 SHILN
+47 FHILD

-61 DIIDEVEEKPIAETA
+61 NIIDEVEEKPIAETA

-86 REERRLAREAEKA
+86 REEQRLAREETQRAREAAEAEAQKARDAEKA
-99 LQDAQFAEAQKA
+99 LQDAQF
-111 REAAEAEAEKA
+111 AEAEKA

-144 QEKALLAAEIE
+144 KEKALLEAE
-155 AKKEAAAREHEL
+155 KEAAAREHEL
-167 KMAGLGK
+167 KMASLGK
-174 HSPSDKASVFD
+174 PPLSDKASVFD

-310 QMVLLE
+310 QMVLKQMVLLE

-334 VEELEKAAIMADDY
+334 VEELEKAAVMADDY

-361 QQKRYHGSGNRENV
+361 QQKRYHGSGNRENI
-375 SRNMDDRKRQGKS
+375 SRNTDDRKRQGKS

-423 GKTPCEH
+423 VKTPCEH

-483 DRNSFVEK
+483 DRNNFVEK

-501 NDKSCIEDE
+501 NDKSCVEDE
-510 ISPNT
+510 ISGNT

-520 ENYKPFISKGVVSLV
+520 ENYKPFISEGVVSLV
-535 GDENSSQ
+535 GDKNSSQ

-565 EKSFTGANVLIS
+565 ENSFTGANVLIS

-589 EVNIKS
+589 EVNIRS

-633 VVEKPRDDEETE
+633 VVEKPRDDEKTE
-645 RLAEKFPGIF
+645 KLAEKFPGIF
-655 PASVVT
+655 PASVIT
-661 RSMKAKEE
+661 RSMKAKKE
-669 AIKEQGKEEIGLS
+669 AIKEQGKEETGLS
-682 GTFLENIDGKFEE
+682 GTFLQNIDGKFEE
-695 RNKEKADKALMRKE
+695 RNKEKADKALRRNE

-720 QESESKSVISRQNLI
+720 QEGESKSVISRQNFI

-765 IKDDILMRKWSP
+765 VRDNIMMRKWS
-777 TACDNNEKGETVYQ
+777 THHV
-791 IVVPTVYRRE
+791 
-801 VLELAHDLPMS
+801 
-812 GHLGVRKTYNRV
+812 
-824 LQHFFWP
+824 
-831 GLKRDVA
+831 
-838 KWCRECHT
+838 
-846 CQLGGKPNQ
+846 
-855 NIPQAPLH
+855 
-863 PIPVF
+863 
-868 DEPFSHIII
+868 
-877 DCVGPLPKTKSQ
+877 
-889 NEFLLTI
+889 TI
-896 MCSSTRFPEAIPL
+896 R
-909 RSIKTNAILK
+909 
-919 ALIKF
+919 
-924 FTIFGLPKSIQSD
+924 
-937 QGTNFMAHAFQ
+937 
-948 QVMNQ
+948 
-953 LGIKQYKSSAYHP
+953 
-966 ESQGA
+966 
-971 LERFHQTLKT
+971 
-981 MIRMYCTE
+981 
-989 NSRDW
+989 
-994 DEGVHLLL
+994 
-1002 FAVRE
+1002 
-1007 SVQESLGFSPFEL
+1007 
-1020 VFGHAVRGP
+1020 P

-1053 FKDRLFRAGQMAKRN
+1053 FKDRLFRAGQIAKRN

-1124 YLVKTPD
+1124 YLVKTPG

-1148 EKPKPELVTL
+1148 EKTKPELMIL

-1163 LESLTHSKDCVGQV
+1163 LESPTHSKDCVGQI

-1199 QNSQILNDLDTKL
+1199 QNSQILNDLGTKL

-1265 MKKELLDKEVQYM
+1265 MKKELLNKEVQYM
-1278 LKNDIIE
+1278 LKNNIIE

-1367 PSGLYQYKVMPFG
+1367 LSGLYQYKVMPFG
-1380 MKNAPATFQRMVNK
+1380 MKNAPATF
-1394 LVRDIDG
+1394 
-1401 CEGYIDDVVIYSDNW
+1401 
-1416 SDHIHQIKRFFQIMR
+1416 
-1431 EAKLTINLM
+1431 
-1440 KSEFG
+1440 
-1445 KATVK
+1445 
-1450 YLGHI
+1450 
-1455 VGQGQVRP
+1455 
-1463 LDAKIQTIAKFPIPT
+1463 
-1478 SRKELARFLGMAGY
+1478 
-1492 YRNFCLNFSDIAA
+1492 
-1505 PLTNLLSKK
+1505 
-1514 VKFVWTDDCQMAF
+1514 
-1527 DKVKLLLQKS
+1527 
-1537 PVLKSPDYEKP
+1537 
-1548 FKLIIDSSDVGTGS
+1548 
-1562 VLVQEASDGLDHP
+1562 
-1575 VSYFSKKF
+1575 
-1583 LKYQKNYSVVEKE
+1583 
-1596 TLGLVL
+1596 
-1602 ALEHFDVYLGSTP
+1602 
-1615 FKIKV
+1615 
-1620 YTDHNPLT
+1620 
-1628 FLKTMKN
+1628 
-1635 KNQRLV
+1635 
-1641 RWSLALQEY
+1641 
-1650 NLEIQHIP
+1650 
-1658 GSENVVADALS
+1658 
-1669 RCIG
+1669 

>member
-21 LKKFKKE
+21 LKKLKKE
-28 NLVKVAAHYG
+28 NLVKVSAHYV

-76 EIVRLKLDFE
+76 EIVKLKLDFE

-99 LQDAQFAEAQKA
+99 LQDAQLAAQFAEAQKA
-111 REAAEAEAEKA
+111 REAAEAEAQKAREAA

-144 QEKALLAAEIE
+144 REKRDLELKAEQEKALLEAE
-155 AKKEAAAREHEL
+155 KEAAAREHEL
-167 KMAGLGK
+167 KMASLGK
-174 HSPSDKASVFD
+174 QSPSDKASAFD
-185 PARNIRLVPPFQE
+185 PARNIRLVPLFQE

-209 KVADSLNWPKESWVL
+209 KVADSSNWPKESWVL

-278 SKTHVEFAREKEN
+278 SKTLFAREKEN

-361 QQKRYHGSGNRENV
+361 QQKRYHGSGNRENI
-375 SRNMDDRKRQGKS
+375 SRNTDDRKRQGKS

-483 DRNSFVEK
+483 DRNNLVEK

-501 NDKSCIEDE
+501 NDKSCIEDK
-510 ISPNT
+510 ISPST

-520 ENYKPFISKGVVSLV
+520 ENYKPFISEGAVSLV
-535 GDENSSQ
+535 LDENSSQ

-565 EKSFTGANVLIS
+565 ENSFTGANVLIS

-621 DLAGEKVMVDPR
+621 DLAGERVMVDPR
-633 VVEKPRDDEETE
+633 VVEKPRDNEKTE

-661 RSMKAKEE
+661 RSMKAKKE

-682 GTFLENIDGKFEE
+682 GTFLENIDVKFEE
-695 RNKEKADKALMRKE
+695 RNKEKADTALMRNE

-720 QESESKSVISRQNLI
+720 QERESKSVISRQNLI
-735 EEQSNDKE
+735 VEQSKDKE

-777 TACDNNEKGETVYQ
+777 TACDNQKGETVYQ
-791 IVVPTVYRRE
+791 IVVPTVHRRE
-801 VLELAHDLPMS
+801 VLELAHDLPVS

-831 GLKRDVA
+831 GLKQDVA
-838 KWCRECHT
+838 KWCKECHT

-863 PIPVF
+863 PIPAF

-889 NEFLLTI
+889 NEYLLTI

-909 RSIKTNAILK
+909 RSIKTNTILK

-924 FTIFGLPKSIQSD
+924 FTLFGLPKSIQSD

-981 MIRMYCTE
+981 MIKMYCIE
-989 NSRDW
+989 NNKDW

-1098 FPVVGNPLQAKYS
+1098 FPVVGNPLQAKYT

-1148 EKPKPELVTL
+1148 EKPKPELVT
-1158 NNRLG
+1158 
-1163 LESLTHSKDCVGQV
+1163 
-1177 AEKEEDTE
+1177 
-1185 SEVRLGNDQQPIKL
+1185 
-1199 QNSQILNDLDTKL
+1199 QN
-1212 SHLPSVQRKELAEVI
+1212 
-1227 TQYREVFPDV
+1227 
-1237 PSKTNLIEH
+1237 
-1246 DVDVGDSAPIKQ
+1246 
-1258 HPYRVSP
+1258 
-1265 MKKELLDKEVQYM
+1265 
-1278 LKNDIIE
+1278 
-1285 ESQSNWS
+1285 
-1292 SPCILV
+1292 
-1298 PKHDGGFRFCT
+1298 
-1309 DFRKV
+1309 
-1314 NDKTKSDSFPIPR
+1314 
-1327 IADCIDQ
+1327 
-1334 IGNAKFVSTFDMLK
+1334 
-1348 GYWQVPLTQRA
+1348 
-1359 REISAFVT
+1359 
-1367 PSGLYQYKVMPFG
+1367 
-1380 MKNAPATFQRMVNK
+1380 
-1394 LVRDIDG
+1394 
-1401 CEGYIDDVVIYSDNW
+1401 
-1416 SDHIHQIKRFFQIMR
+1416 
-1431 EAKLTINLM
+1431 
-1440 KSEFG
+1440 
-1445 KATVK
+1445 
-1450 YLGHI
+1450 
-1455 VGQGQVRP
+1455 
-1463 LDAKIQTIAKFPIPT
+1463 
-1478 SRKELARFLGMAGY
+1478 
-1492 YRNFCLNFSDIAA
+1492 
-1505 PLTNLLSKK
+1505 
-1514 VKFVWTDDCQMAF
+1514 
-1527 DKVKLLLQKS
+1527 
-1537 PVLKSPDYEKP
+1537 
-1548 FKLIIDSSDVGTGS
+1548 
-1562 VLVQEASDGLDHP
+1562 
-1575 VSYFSKKF
+1575 
-1583 LKYQKNYSVVEKE
+1583 
-1596 TLGLVL
+1596 
-1602 ALEHFDVYLGSTP
+1602 
-1615 FKIKV
+1615 
-1620 YTDHNPLT
+1620 
-1628 FLKTMKN
+1628 
-1635 KNQRLV
+1635 
-1641 RWSLALQEY
+1641 
-1650 NLEIQHIP
+1650 
-1658 GSENVVADALS
+1658 
-1669 RCIG
+1669 

>member
-1 MAFVLQDVI
+1 MAFVLEDVI

-21 LKKFKKE
+21 LEKLKKE
-28 NLVKVAAHYG
+28 NLIKVAAHYG

-47 SHILN
+47 SHILD

-61 DIIDEVEEKPIAETA
+61 DIMDEVEEKPIAETA

-86 REERRLAREAEKA
+86 REERRLAREEAQRARDAEKA
-99 LQDAQFAEAQKA
+99 A
-111 REAAEAEAEKA
+111 REAAEAEAQRAREEAQKAREEA

-167 KMAGLGK
+167 KMASLGK
-174 HSPSDKASVFD
+174 QSPSDKASAFD

-334 VEELEKAAIMADDY
+334 VEELEKAAVMADDY

-361 QQKRYHGSGNRENV
+361 QQKRFHGSGNRENI

-393 LVSKVEPLKPISCGH
+393 LVSKVEPFRPISCGH

-483 DRNSFVEK
+483 DRNNFVEK

-520 ENYKPFISKGVVSLV
+520 ENYKPFISEGVVSLV

-565 EKSFTGANVLIS
+565 ENSFMGANVLIS

-633 VVEKPRDDEETE
+633 VVEKPRDNEKTE

-655 PASVVT
+655 LASVVT
-661 RSMKAKEE
+661 RSMKAKKE
-669 AIKEQGKEEIGLS
+669 AIKEQVKEEIGLL

-695 RNKEKADKALMRKE
+695 RNKEKADNALMRNE

-720 QESESKSVISRQNLI
+720 QESESRSVISRQNLI
-735 EEQSNDKE
+735 EDQSNDKE

-765 IKDDILMRKWSP
+765 ITENILMRKWS
-777 TACDNNEKGETVYQ
+777 
-791 IVVPTVYRRE
+791 
-801 VLELAHDLPMS
+801 
-812 GHLGVRKTYNRV
+812 
-824 LQHFFWP
+824 
-831 GLKRDVA
+831 
-838 KWCRECHT
+838 
-846 CQLGGKPNQ
+846 
-855 NIPQAPLH
+855 
-863 PIPVF
+863 
-868 DEPFSHIII
+868 SH
-877 DCVGPLPKTKSQ
+877 CV
-889 NEFLLTI
+889 TI
-896 MCSSTRFPEAIPL
+896 
-909 RSIKTNAILK
+909 
-919 ALIKF
+919 
-924 FTIFGLPKSIQSD
+924 
-937 QGTNFMAHAFQ
+937 
-948 QVMNQ
+948 
-953 LGIKQYKSSAYHP
+953 
-966 ESQGA
+966 
-971 LERFHQTLKT
+971 
-981 MIRMYCTE
+981 
-989 NSRDW
+989 
-994 DEGVHLLL
+994 
-1002 FAVRE
+1002 
-1007 SVQESLGFSPFEL
+1007 
-1020 VFGHAVRGP
+1020 GP

-1034 EKWLDEDPEKI
+1034 EKWLDKDPEKI

-1163 LESLTHSKDCVGQV
+1163 LESPSHSESCVGQV

-1185 SEVRLGNDQQPIKL
+1185 SEVRLENDQQPIKL
-1199 QNSQILNDLDTKL
+1199 QNSQILNDLGTKL
-1212 SHLPSVQRKELAEVI
+1212 SHLPSIQRKELAEVI
-1227 TQYREVFPDV
+1227 AQYREVFPDV

-1265 MKKELLDKEVQYM
+1265 MKKELLDKEVRYM
-1278 LKNDIIE
+1278 LENDIIE

-1298 PKHDGGFRFCT
+1298 PKHDGRFRFCT

-1348 GYWQVPLTQRA
+1348 GYWQVPLTRRA

-1401 CEGYIDDVVIYSDNW
+1401 CEGYIDDVVIFSDNW
-1416 SDHIHQIKRFFQIMR
+1416 SDHIRQIERFFQIMR

-1463 LDAKIQTIAKFPIPT
+1463 LDAKIQTIVKYPIPT

-1548 FKLIIDSSDVGTGS
+1548 FKLIIDSCDVGTGS

>member
-1 MAFVLQDVI
+1 MAFVLQDII
-10 NEIEETRSLEP
+10 NEIEETRSLES

-28 NLVKVAAHYG
+28 NLVKVAVHYG

-52 LIKDHCVEN
+52 LIKDHCVEH

-99 LQDAQFAEAQKA
+99 LQDAQFAEAQRAREAA
-111 REAAEAEAEKA
+111 REAAEAEAQRA
-122 RELRLA
+122 RDLRLA

-144 QEKALLAAEIE
+144 QEKALLEAE
-155 AKKEAAAREHEL
+155 KEAAAREHEL
-167 KMAGLGK
+167 KMASLGIHTPK
-174 HSPSDKASVFD
+174 DKSSAFD

-361 QQKRYHGSGNRENV
+361 QQKRYHGSGNRENI

-483 DRNSFVEK
+483 DRNHFVEK

-520 ENYKPFISKGVVSLV
+520 ENYKPFISEGVVSLV

-565 EKSFTGANVLIS
+565 ENSFTGANVLIS

-595 SLINGN
+595 SLINGK

-621 DLAGEKVMVDPR
+621 DLAGERVMVDPR
-633 VVEKPRDDEETE
+633 VVEKPRVNEKTE

-661 RSMKAKEE
+661 RSMKAKKE

-695 RNKEKADKALMRKE
+695 RNKEKADKALMRNE
-709 SRNVKENIPEK
+709 TRNVKENIPEK
-720 QESESKSVISRQNLI
+720 QESESKLVISRQNLI

-765 IKDDILMRKWSP
+765 IKDNILMRKWSS
-777 TACDNNEKGETVYQ
+777 
-791 IVVPTVYRRE
+791 
-801 VLELAHDLPMS
+801 H
-812 GHLGVRKTYNRV
+812 RV
-824 LQHFFWP
+824 
-831 GLKRDVA
+831 
-838 KWCRECHT
+838 
-846 CQLGGKPNQ
+846 
-855 NIPQAPLH
+855 
-863 PIPVF
+863 
-868 DEPFSHIII
+868 
-877 DCVGPLPKTKSQ
+877 
-889 NEFLLTI
+889 TI
-896 MCSSTRFPEAIPL
+896 
-909 RSIKTNAILK
+909 
-919 ALIKF
+919 
-924 FTIFGLPKSIQSD
+924 
-937 QGTNFMAHAFQ
+937 
-948 QVMNQ
+948 
-953 LGIKQYKSSAYHP
+953 
-966 ESQGA
+966 
-971 LERFHQTLKT
+971 
-981 MIRMYCTE
+981 
-989 NSRDW
+989 
-994 DEGVHLLL
+994 
-1002 FAVRE
+1002 
-1007 SVQESLGFSPFEL
+1007 
-1020 VFGHAVRGP
+1020 GP

-1148 EKPKPELVTL
+1148 KKPKPELVTL

-1163 LESLTHSKDCVGQV
+1163 LESPTHSKDSVGQV

-1185 SEVRLGNDQQPIKL
+1185 SEVRLENDQQPIKL
-1199 QNSQILNDLDTKL
+1199 QNSQILNDLGTKL

-1401 CEGYIDDVVIYSDNW
+1401 CEGYIDDVVIFSDNW
-1416 SDHIHQIKRFFQIMR
+1416 SDHIRQIERFFQIMR

-1463 LDAKIQTIAKFPIPT
+1463 LDAKIQTIVKYPIPT

-1492 YRNFCLNFSDIAA
+1492 YRSFCLNFSDIAA

>member
-21 LKKFKKE
+21 LKKLKKE
-28 NLVKVAAHYG
+28 NLIKVAAHYG
-38 ITPAVGATK
+38 ITPVIGATK
-47 SHILN
+47 SHILD

-86 REERRLAREAEKA
+86 REERRLARE
-99 LQDAQFAEAQKA
+99 EAQRAREEAQRA
-111 REAAEAEAEKA
+111 REAAEAEAQKARDAEKAAREEA

-144 QEKALLAAEIE
+144 QEKALIE
-155 AKKEAAAREHEL
+155 AEKEAAAREHEL
-167 KMAGLGK
+167 KMASLGK

-361 QQKRYHGSGNRENV
+361 QQKRYHGSGNRENI
-375 SRNMDDRKRQGKS
+375 SRNMDNRKRQGKT

-483 DRNSFVEK
+483 DRNNFVEK

-520 ENYKPFISKGVVSLV
+520 ENYKPFISEGVVSLV

-565 EKSFTGANVLIS
+565 ENSFTGANVLIS

-621 DLAGEKVMVDPR
+621 DLAGERVMVDPR
-633 VVEKPRDDEETE
+633 VVEKPRDDENTE

-661 RSMKAKEE
+661 RSMKAKKE

-682 GTFLENIDGKFEE
+682 GTFLENIDVKFEE
-695 RNKEKADKALMRKE
+695 RNKEKAEKALMKNE
-709 SRNVKENIPEK
+709 SRNNIPEK
-720 QESESKSVISRQNLI
+720 QESESKLVISRQNLI

-765 IKDDILMRKWSP
+765 IKDNILMRKWSS
-777 TACDNNEKGETVYQ
+777 
-791 IVVPTVYRRE
+791 
-801 VLELAHDLPMS
+801 H
-812 GHLGVRKTYNRV
+812 RV
-824 LQHFFWP
+824 
-831 GLKRDVA
+831 
-838 KWCRECHT
+838 
-846 CQLGGKPNQ
+846 
-855 NIPQAPLH
+855 
-863 PIPVF
+863 
-868 DEPFSHIII
+868 
-877 DCVGPLPKTKSQ
+877 
-889 NEFLLTI
+889 TI
-896 MCSSTRFPEAIPL
+896 
-909 RSIKTNAILK
+909 
-919 ALIKF
+919 
-924 FTIFGLPKSIQSD
+924 
-937 QGTNFMAHAFQ
+937 
-948 QVMNQ
+948 
-953 LGIKQYKSSAYHP
+953 
-966 ESQGA
+966 
-971 LERFHQTLKT
+971 
-981 MIRMYCTE
+981 
-989 NSRDW
+989 
-994 DEGVHLLL
+994 
-1002 FAVRE
+1002 
-1007 SVQESLGFSPFEL
+1007 
-1020 VFGHAVRGP
+1020 GP

-1045 SVLKYVAT
+1045 SVLKNVAT
-1053 FKDRLFRAGQMAKRN
+1053 FKDRLFRAGQIAKIN

-1124 YLVKTPD
+1124 YLVKTPG

-1163 LESLTHSKDCVGQV
+1163 LESPTHSKDCVGQV

-1212 SHLPSVQRKELAEVI
+1212 SHLPPVQRKELAEVI

-1278 LKNDIIE
+1278 LENDIIE

-1359 REISAFVT
+1359 HEISAFVT

-1401 CEGYIDDVVIYSDNW
+1401 CEGYIDDVVIFSNNW
-1416 SDHIHQIKRFFQIMR
+1416 SDHIRQIKRFFQIMR

-1463 LDAKIQTIAKFPIPT
+1463 LDAKIQTIVKYPIPT

-1492 YRNFCLNFSDIAA
+1492 YRNFCLNFSEIAA

-1583 LKYQKNYSVVEKE
+1583 LKYQRNYSVVEKE